1 MEDASIDSDSDD
13 DLDRLYDYKVE
24 KTNEQE
30 DNVVAHQGF
39 TVLYL
44 NTHSL
49 PVLTSIIAC

>member
-44 NTHSL
+44 ITHCL